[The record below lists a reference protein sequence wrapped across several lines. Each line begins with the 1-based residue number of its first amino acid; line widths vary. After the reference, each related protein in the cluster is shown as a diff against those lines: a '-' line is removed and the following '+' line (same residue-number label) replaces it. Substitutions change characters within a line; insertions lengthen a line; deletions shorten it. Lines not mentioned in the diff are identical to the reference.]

1 MKKTN
6 PTDRSSEKANATL
19 DALLSKGVLADK
31 RATKQPFPA
40 TVPPAA
46 PTATSIPHAAPSPV
60 RPHIARSNPALERLT
75 VRFTQEEAR
84 QLEKARGV
92 ARAMGYKIS
101 DTAVFRLA
109 LNSFQP
115 ERLTPQA
122 LETVL
127 AADTRRRPN

>member
-6 PTDRSSEKANATL
+6 PTDRSPERANAAL

-46 PTATSIPHAAPSPV
+46 PTATPIPHAAPSLV
-60 RPHIARSNPALERLT
+60 RPVARSNPALERLT

-109 LNSFQP
+109 INSFQP

-122 LETVL
+122 LEAVL